1 MQESKSLY
9 EQLGGEEM
17 VTKMV
22 SIFYRKVLADPRLK
36 PFFEHMD
43 MGRLE
48 SMQRMFL
55 STAFG
60 GPGAY
65 SGRNMRRAHTHLVA
79 RGIGDAHFD
88 AVLSHLDDTL
98 AELNVNKP
106 LRNWAQALTESMRQD
121 ILGR

>member
-55 STAFG
+55 STAPYLSFA
-60 GPGAY
+60 GAHLPRLKIPVPLHLIA
-65 SGRNMRRAHTHLVA
+65 GRAVAAQPRLDFRRIRVGRRLTPDLCFFFPTHF
-79 RGIGDAHFD
+79 R
-88 AVLSHLDDTL
+88 SQ
-98 AELNVNKP
+98 P
-106 LRNWAQALTESMRQD
+106 
-121 ILGR
+121 